1 MELMELAVDIGSE
14 NAIWGYQNLRDL
26 IPQRQREKSFVIPK
40 NTIIATISSGEYEEQ
55 EAYSI
60 EVPFEIIDFTLPNH
74 KKILGF
80 LNSDIY
86 KVRPDFREIV
96 TPRILEL
103 INDVEEEADEE
114 QGSIDFDSFKGFIYF
129 LAKNKNVTIP
139 SFIITSR
146 GNVRALW
153 RRSRKQHLAVE
164 FYHDE
169 IVTYVVFATN
179 STKPEKTMRSSGT
192 ISQNLLCGVAV
203 SLGADK
209 WIFK

>member
-1 MELMELAVDIGSE
+1 MELALDIGTE
-14 NAIWGYQNLRDL
+14 NAIWSDQNFRDL
-26 IPQRQREKSFVIPK
+26 VPQLQREKSFVIPK
-40 NTIIATISSGEYEEQ
+40 NTVFATISSGEYEEQ

-60 EVPFEIIDFTLPNH
+60 EVPFEIIDYTLPNH
-74 KKILGF
+74 KKILEF

-86 KVRPDFREIV
+86 KVRVDFREIV

-114 QGSIDFDSFKGFIYF
+114 PGSIDFDSFKGFIYF

-139 SFIITSR
+139 LFVITSR
-146 GNVRALW
+146 GNIRALW
-153 RRSRKQHLAVE
+153 RRSRKQHFAVE

-169 IVTYVVFATN
+169 TATYVVFAPN

-192 ISQNLLCGVAV
+192 ISQKLLCGVAV

-209 WIFK
+209 WVFK